1 MHTFELGVMG
11 LPSRSNFQTRP
22 RFARGRQR
30 PRCLLASSQH
40 RQRYL
45 AGCVENSRLK
55 VTAASVLFPAS
66 HDASR

>member
-1 MHTFELGVMG
+1 MQPFKLGVWA
-11 LPSRSNFQTRP
+11 LPSRSNFQARP

-45 AGCVENSRLK
+45 AGRGEESRLK
-55 VTAASVLFPAS
+55 LDAAAVLFPAS
-66 HDASR
+66 HDASC